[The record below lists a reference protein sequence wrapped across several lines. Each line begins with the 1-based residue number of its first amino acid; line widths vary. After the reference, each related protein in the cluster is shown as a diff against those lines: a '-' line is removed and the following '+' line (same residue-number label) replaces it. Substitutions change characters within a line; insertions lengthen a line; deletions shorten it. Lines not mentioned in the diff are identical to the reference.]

1 MQENDKII
9 KCSLID
15 QMHIFLCKV
24 VKKIH
29 LDSLWRKYSKVF
41 SKKIIGCNYDEVIS
55 NIRNYSPK
63 PEGKAYIDRSSKW
76 NIEKIYDLQI
86 IIPVYNEEKYIDNCI
101 QSLLSQQTNYKW
113 QAIIINDGSTDD
125 TFNLLQKYK
134 NEENI
139 IILSQEN
146 KGFSATRNRGL
157 ELLSSK
163 YVMFLDSD
171 DFLVEG
177 TIENLLDKA
186 FSLNYDVVEGNYY
199 RVIGDEKIPVKCHK
213 NQEIENPI
221 NQLTGFPWGK
231 VIKADLFKNIQYPE
245 SYWFE
250 DSIISFLLY
259 PLCKSTA
266 SIEKFV
272 YNYRIN
278 PNGISI
284 SSKGKVKC
292 IDTYWIL
299 EEMISAID
307 KLQIKKENMIEL
319 LFQHI
324 KLSSERIKY
333 LNKQIRKDVFLL
345 FCYQY
350 EKNFVEFDLGN
361 NSFGH
366 QCLEKKNISLFE
378 LEGRLYQ

>member
-9 KCSLID
+9 KCSFID
-15 QMHIFLCKV
+15 QMHIFLCKI

-41 SKKIIGCNYDEVIS
+41 SKKIIGFNYDEVIS

-86 IIPVYNEEKYIDNCI
+86 IFPVYYEEKYIDNCI
-101 QSLLSQQTNYKW
+101 LSLLSQQTNYKW

-177 TIENLLDKA
+177 TIENL
-186 FSLNYDVVEGNYY
+186 
-199 RVIGDEKIPVKCHK
+199 
-213 NQEIENPI
+213 
-221 NQLTGFPWGK
+221 
-231 VIKADLFKNIQYPE
+231 
-245 SYWFE
+245 
-250 DSIISFLLY
+250 
-259 PLCKSTA
+259 
-266 SIEKFV
+266 
-272 YNYRIN
+272 
-278 PNGISI
+278 
-284 SSKGKVKC
+284 
-292 IDTYWIL
+292 
-299 EEMISAID
+299 
-307 KLQIKKENMIEL
+307 
-319 LFQHI
+319 
-324 KLSSERIKY
+324 
-333 LNKQIRKDVFLL
+333 
-345 FCYQY
+345 
-350 EKNFVEFDLGN
+350 
-361 NSFGH
+361 
-366 QCLEKKNISLFE
+366 
-378 LEGRLYQ
+378 